1 MINPVIF
8 TIRLGSFELPVYWYG
23 VIVVIGIIV
32 AGYLTQREVERRGE
46 DPELVWDAL
55 IWLLVAGIVGARA
68 WYVINDIA
76 GGGTQFLQNP
86 ISIFNTRA
94 GGMHIYGAFLLG
106 AIALYF
112 YARRNNLDILLFLD
126 SVAPGL
132 LIGQAIGRIANF
144 INQELYGPPT
154 DLPWGV
160 TISAQHRIPPYNNLT
175 LYPPETRFHPT
186 FFYELIWNVIAGG
199 LLLWL
204 GRRYKDKIKP
214 GSIFAGWAVL
224 AGLGRFVLEW
234 FRPDQPTIPGTVIS
248 YSRIVAGLLF
258 LGGTLALL
266 VQYEVIKL
274 PWFGPGRS
282 KYKIGKRKPVQEK
295 AKEATK

>member
-1 MINPVIF
+1 LIDPVIF
-8 TIRLGSFELPVYWYG
+8 TIRIGSFALPVYWYG
-23 VIVVIGIIV
+23 VIVVTGIIV
-32 AGYLTQREVERRGE
+32 GGWLTQREVERRGE

-55 IWLLVAGIVGARA
+55 IWLLFAGIIGARA

-76 GGGTQFLQNP
+76 GGSSHFLQDP
-86 ISIFNTRA
+86 IQILNIRA
-94 GGMHIYGAFLLG
+94 GGLHIYGAFALG
-106 AIALYF
+106 SLVLYY
-112 YARRNNLDILLFLD
+112 YARRNNIDMLLFLD
-126 SVAPGL
+126 AVAPGL
-132 LIGQAIGRIANF
+132 LIGQGIGRIANF

-160 TISAQHRIPPYNNLT
+160 QISAQNRIVPYNNLT
-175 LYPPETRFHPT
+175 EYPPETRFHPT
-186 FFYELIWNVIAGG
+186 FFYELIWNALAAG

-204 GRRYKDKIKP
+204 GRRYKDKLKP

-234 FRPDQPTIPGTVIS
+234 FRPDQPTIPGTMIS
-248 YSRIVAGLLF
+248 YSRIFAGLLF

-274 PWFGPGRS
+274 PWFGPGRA
-282 KYKIGKRKPVQEK
+282 KYNLRKRKP
-295 AKEATK
+295 AKQTTK